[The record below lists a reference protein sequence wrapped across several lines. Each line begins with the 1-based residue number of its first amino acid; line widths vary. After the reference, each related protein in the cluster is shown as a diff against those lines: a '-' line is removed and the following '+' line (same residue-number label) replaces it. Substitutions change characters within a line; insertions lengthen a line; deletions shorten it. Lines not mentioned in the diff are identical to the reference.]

1 MAGNIRKI
9 KVIRCWG
16 YEGDKP
22 PIPSIVIKVYG
33 VGIVL
38 ESIFRIDTGYP
49 GQLLVSTSL
58 YKKLNLHLA
67 ELPEEDFGIYS
78 TASGIVEMKRSEGVI
93 EIPQTGFKSDV
104 MIETPRYF
112 PFKRNLIGR
121 ELINRFKILLDG
133 QNLEDCI
140 VEDYH

>member
-1 MAGNIRKI
+1 MARDIRKI
-9 KVIRCWG
+9 KVISCWR
-16 YEGDKP
+16 YEEDKP

-67 ELPEEDFGIYS
+67 ELPEEEFGVYS

-93 EIPQTGFKSDV
+93 EIPQIGFKSDV
-104 MIETPRYF
+104 IIETPRYF
-112 PFKRNLIGR
+112 SFKRNLIGR
-121 ELINRFKILLDG
+121 ELINRFKILLYG
-133 QNLEDCI
+133 GNRESCI
-140 VEDYH
+140 VEDSH